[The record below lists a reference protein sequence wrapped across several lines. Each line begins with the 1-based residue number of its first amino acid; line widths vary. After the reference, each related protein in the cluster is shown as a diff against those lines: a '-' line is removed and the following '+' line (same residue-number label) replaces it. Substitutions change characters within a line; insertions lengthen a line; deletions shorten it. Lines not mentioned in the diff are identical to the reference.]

1 VLVNL
6 AYGIDYTKFR
16 KYKYYTVTQTCLKER
31 RRFMIDEVVKVLNDV
46 KRKMPLIHVI
56 TNYVVMNDNANALL
70 SFGASPAMVMSPEE
84 AYDFTAISNALY
96 VNIGSINNEIKQ
108 AIINSVSSA
117 SVHKIPV
124 ILDPVGCA
132 AIKSRIDFVKMLL
145 KLGSISIIK
154 GNGGEIKALSGEN
167 ANVKGVDSLDDNGV
181 MEACIKLAQKTNTV
195 VVSTGKEDY
204 ISDGKK
210 VVIVKNGTPLFT
222 KITGAGCTLGAIM
235 SATSAVSEDK
245 IIAALTALLAVNIA
259 GELAEKESKLPGTFR
274 AKFINNLYII
284 NPDIIKKHA
293 KFEVLKV

>member
-1 VLVNL
+1 
-6 AYGIDYTKFR
+6 
-16 KYKYYTVTQTCLKER
+16 
-31 RRFMIDEVVKVLNDV
+31 MIDEVVKVLNDV

-154 GNGGEIKALSGEN
+154 GNGGEIKALSGKN
-167 ANVKGVDSLDDNGV
+167 ANVKGVDSLDDNGI

-210 VVIVKNGTPLFT
+210 VVIVKNGTPLFA

-235 SATSAVSEDK
+235 SATSAVSDDK

-259 GELAEKESKLPGTFR
+259 GELAEKECKLPGTFR

-293 KFEVLKV
+293 NFEVLKV